1 MGTVYEEFERELAG
15 WRRQYAGRPRQEM
28 VRLFL
33 LALERE
39 ELVSVGYREA
49 AIVRRLQDMPLEP
62 GVRDL
67 IRHALL
73 WVWKDEEM
81 HAIYIRG
88 AILQLGSLRLR
99 LTALM
104 RQFAGAV
111 GGWSASVTHHA
122 RWSQAPLS
130 RALATLN
137 TWAGSLL
144 GKVPADVRRHLRYGP
159 FRDFCLFNIDA
170 EQTAALCWQRLTEL
184 AQDDPEVAPQLVE
197 DFRRIAADEDRHGRI
212 FQILADSLDDRD
224 QLKGGM
230 SGEEL
235 AQRIGEVGE
244 VFLPRER
251 RPCAAGQ
258 PLGSG
263 GTVWVVRGESAEEK
277 LPLFLDL
284 LEQTGLPERLAA
296 RARTLGKTVG
306 DLRVAIK
313 PSFMMGYHRKD
324 LSGITDPALVEALA
338 CRLRELGCAD
348 VAVVEGRNHYDWFYG
363 NRTVRNVARYFGFA
377 SPHYRVVDL
386 TEDQASHLYGRGMGQ
401 YTVGRTW
408 KEADFRIVFGKMRS
422 HPVEVVYLDLAAV
435 EGIGARC
442 DQFLFAER
450 QAQRE
455 TPVLMMLDEFPPDFA
470 LLDAYDRA
478 ADGLVGVMGCPRPP
492 APRRLYAGGDAL
504 ALDLVAA
511 RHLGLRD
518 VRQARILRAA
528 CHWFGDPS
536 GYTQVIGCDVPV
548 PGWRTPYHN
557 DFSTFLSF
565 LSYPV
570 YQFGSGRGA
579 LFVPEMDER
588 AFPPLG
594 RPGTGLRLARRAV
607 QVLLGLHHKR

>member
-1 MGTVYEEFERELAG
+1 MGAVYEEFERELAG

-81 HAIYIRG
+81 HAVYIRG
-88 AILQLGSLRLR
+88 AILHLGSLRLR
-99 LTALM
+99 LTAM
-104 RQFAGAV
+104 VHQFAGAV
-111 GGWSASVTHHA
+111 GGWSASVRHHA

-137 TWAGSLL
+137 TWVGSLV

-170 EQTAALCWQRLTEL
+170 EQTAALCWRRLTEL
-184 AQDDPEVAPQLVE
+184 ARDGPDVAPHLVE

-212 FQILADSLDDRD
+212 FQILADSLDEQDR
-224 QLKGGM
+224 LREGA

-244 VFLPRER
+244 VFLPRDR
-251 RPCAAGQ
+251 RPHAAGQ

-263 GTVWVVRGESAEEK
+263 GPVWVVRGETPDQK
-277 LPLFLDL
+277 LASFLDL
-284 LEQTGLPERLAA
+284 LEQAGLAGRLAERA
-296 RARTLGKTVG
+296 RALGKAVG
-306 DLRVAIK
+306 ELRVVVK

-324 LSGITDPALVEALA
+324 LSGITDPALVAALA
-338 CRLRELGCAD
+338 CRLRELGCPD
-348 VAVVEGRNHYDWFYG
+348 VAIVEGRNHYDWFYG
-363 NRTVRNVARYFGFA
+363 NRTVHDVAGYFGFA

-386 TEDQASHLYGRGMGQ
+386 TEEQVSHPYGRGMGQ

-455 TPVLMMLDEFPPDFA
+455 TPVMMMLDEFPPHFA

-511 RHLGLRD
+511 RHLGLHD
-518 VRQARILRAA
+518 VRQAGFLRAA

-536 GYTQVIGCDVPV
+536 GRTQVVGPDEPV
-548 PGWRTPYHN
+548 AGWRSPYHN
-557 DFSTFLSF
+557 DVSTFLSF
-565 LSYPV
+565 LAYPV

-594 RPGTGLRLARRAV
+594 RPDPRLRLARRAV